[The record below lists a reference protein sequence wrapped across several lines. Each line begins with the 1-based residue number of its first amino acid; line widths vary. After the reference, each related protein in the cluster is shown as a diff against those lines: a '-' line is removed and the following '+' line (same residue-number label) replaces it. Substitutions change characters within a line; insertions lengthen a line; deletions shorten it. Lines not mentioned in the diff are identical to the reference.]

1 MQNSFHGYKG
11 HLEEI
16 FLVSHLTQLGSCQ
29 PWTHHR
35 VIIMV
40 AFVQLQLF
48 SEAGKKSYLGQNQ
61 GICGKDDR

>member
-11 HLEEI
+11 HLEGI

-29 PWTHHR
+29 HR

-40 AFVQLQLF
+40 TFVQLQLF